1 MLSIFKKEVG
11 TFFNGIIGFV
21 VVGVFLL
28 LSGLILWVYPNSNVL
43 DYGFAELTVFFDFC
57 PYIFLFLIP
66 AVTMRMFAEEFRAG
80 TVELLF
86 TKPISIQNIILGK
99 YFASLFIIVLA
110 ILPTLIYYFSIYYL
124 GNPVGNIDS
133 ASVVGSYFGLIFL
146 AAAYSSIGIFTS
158 AITKNQVV
166 SFILAAVLCY
176 FFYDGIGQIASL
188 FRGTLEYYISYVGL
202 DFHYASLGKGLID
215 SRNMLYLFS
224 FSYFFLI
231 LTTIFLKKRRQ

>member
-80 TVELLF
+80 TIELLF
-86 TKPISIQNIILGK
+86 TKPISIQNIIFGK

-176 FFYDGIGQIASL
+176 FFYDGLGQIASL

-202 DFHYASLGKGLID
+202 NFHYASLGKGLID

>member
-1 MLSIFKKEVG
+1 MISIFRKEVG
-11 TFFNGIIGFV
+11 TFFNGIIGYV

-28 LSGLILWVYPNSNVL
+28 LSGLIIWVYPNSNVL
-43 DYGFAELTVFFDFC
+43 DYGYAELNVFFDFC
-57 PYIFLFLIP
+57 PYVFLFLIP

-80 TVELLF
+80 TIELLF

-99 YFASLFIIVLA
+99 YFASLFIIILA
-110 ILPTLIYYFSIYYL
+110 IVPTIIYYFSIYYL

-133 ASVVGSYFGLIFL
+133 ASVIGSYFGLIFL

-188 FRGTLEYYISYVGL
+188 FRGTLEYYITYIGL
-202 DFHYASLGKGLID
+202 NFHYASLGKGLID

-224 FSYFFLI
+224 FSSFFLI
-231 LTTIFLKKRRQ
+231 LTTIFLKRRRH

>member
-1 MLSIFKKEVG
+1 MISIFRKEVG
-11 TFFNGIIGFV
+11 TFFNGIIGYV

-28 LSGLILWVYPNSNVL
+28 LSGLIIWVYPNSNVL
-43 DYGFAELTVFFDFC
+43 DYGFAELNVFFDFC
-57 PYIFLFLIP
+57 PYVFLFLIP

-80 TVELLF
+80 TIELLF

-99 YFASLFIIVLA
+99 YFASLFIIILA
-110 ILPTLIYYFSIYYL
+110 IIPTVIYYFSIYYL

-133 ASVVGSYFGLIFL
+133 ASVLGSYFGLIFL

-166 SFILAAVLCY
+166 AFILAAVLCY
-176 FFYDGIGQIASL
+176 FFYDGIGQIASI
-188 FRGTLEYYISYVGL
+188 FRGTIEYFITYIGL
-202 DFHYASLGKGLID
+202 NFHYISLGKGLID

-231 LTTIFLKKRRQ
+231 ITTIFLKRRRQ

>member
-80 TVELLF
+80 TIELLF

-176 FFYDGIGQIASL
+176 FFYDGLGQIASL

-202 DFHYASLGKGLID
+202 NFHYASLGKGLID

>member
-1 MLSIFKKEVG
+1 MISIFRKEVG
-11 TFFNGIIGFV
+11 TFFNGIIGYV

-28 LSGLILWVYPNSNVL
+28 LSGLIIWVYPNSNVL
-43 DYGFAELTVFFDFC
+43 DYGFAELNVFFDFC
-57 PYIFLFLIP
+57 PYVFLFLIP

-80 TVELLF
+80 TIELLF

-99 YFASLFIIVLA
+99 YFASLFIIILA
-110 ILPTLIYYFSIYYL
+110 IIPTVIYYFSIYYL

-133 ASVVGSYFGLIFL
+133 ASVLGSYFGLIFL

-166 SFILAAVLCY
+166 AFILAAVLCY

-188 FRGTLEYYISYVGL
+188 FRGTLEYFITYIGL
-202 DFHYASLGKGLID
+202 NFHYISLGKGLID

-231 LTTIFLKKRRQ
+231 ITTIFLKRRRQ

>member
-1 MLSIFKKEVG
+1 MISIFRKEVG
-11 TFFNGIIGFV
+11 TFFNGIIGYV

-28 LSGLILWVYPNSNVL
+28 LSGLIIWVYPNSNVL
-43 DYGFAELTVFFDFC
+43 DYGYAELNVFFDFC
-57 PYIFLFLIP
+57 PYVFLFLIP

-80 TVELLF
+80 TIELLF

-99 YFASLFIIVLA
+99 YFASLFIIILA
-110 ILPTLIYYFSIYYL
+110 IIPTVIYYFSIYYL

-133 ASVVGSYFGLIFL
+133 ASVLGSYFGLIFL

-188 FRGTLEYYISYVGL
+188 FRGTLEYYITYIGL
-202 DFHYASLGKGLID
+202 NFHYASLGKGLID

-224 FSYFFLI
+224 FSSFFLI
-231 LTTIFLKKRRQ
+231 LTTIFLKRRRH

>member
-1 MLSIFKKEVG
+1 MISIFRKEVG
-11 TFFNGIIGFV
+11 TFFNGIIGYV

-28 LSGLILWVYPNSNVL
+28 LSGLIIWVYPNSNVL
-43 DYGFAELTVFFDFC
+43 DYGFAELNVFFDFC
-57 PYIFLFLIP
+57 PYVFLFLIP

-80 TVELLF
+80 TIELLF

-99 YFASLFIIVLA
+99 YFASLFIIILA
-110 ILPTLIYYFSIYYL
+110 IIPTVIYYFSIYYL

-176 FFYDGIGQIASL
+176 FFYDGIGQIASI
-188 FRGTLEYYISYVGL
+188 FRGTIEYFITYIGL
-202 DFHYASLGKGLID
+202 NFHYISLGKGLID

-231 LTTIFLKKRRQ
+231 LTTIFLKRRRQ

>member
-43 DYGFAELTVFFDFC
+43 DYGFAELTVFFDLC

-80 TVELLF
+80 TIELLF

-110 ILPTLIYYFSIYYL
+110 ILPTIIYYFSIYYL

>member
-1 MLSIFKKEVG
+1 MISIFRKEVG
-11 TFFNGIIGFV
+11 TFFNGIIGYV

-28 LSGLILWVYPNSNVL
+28 LSGLIIWVYPNSNVL
-43 DYGFAELTVFFDFC
+43 DYGFAELNVFFDFC
-57 PYIFLFLIP
+57 PYVFLFLIP

-80 TVELLF
+80 TIELLF

-99 YFASLFIIVLA
+99 YFASLFIIILA
-110 ILPTLIYYFSIYYL
+110 IIPTIIYYFSIYYL

-176 FFYDGIGQIASL
+176 FFYDGIGQIASI
-188 FRGTLEYYISYVGL
+188 FRGTIEYFITYIGL
-202 DFHYASLGKGLID
+202 NFHYASLGKGLID

-231 LTTIFLKKRRQ
+231 LTTIFLKRRRQ

>member
-1 MLSIFKKEVG
+1 MISIFRKEVG
-11 TFFNGIIGFV
+11 TFFNGIIGYV

-28 LSGLILWVYPNSNVL
+28 LSGLIIWVYPNSNVL
-43 DYGFAELTVFFDFC
+43 DYGFAELNVFFDFC
-57 PYIFLFLIP
+57 PYVFLFLIP

-80 TVELLF
+80 TIELLF

-99 YFASLFIIVLA
+99 YFASLFIIILA
-110 ILPTLIYYFSIYYL
+110 IIPTVIYYFSIYYL

-188 FRGTLEYYISYVGL
+188 FRGTLEYFITYIGL
-202 DFHYASLGKGLID
+202 NFHYASLGKGLID

-231 LTTIFLKKRRQ
+231 LTTIFLKRRRQ

>member
-1 MLSIFKKEVG
+1 MISIFRKEVG
-11 TFFNGIIGFV
+11 TFFNGIIGYV

-28 LSGLILWVYPNSNVL
+28 LSGLIIWVYPNSNVL
-43 DYGFAELTVFFDFC
+43 DYGFAELNVFFDFC

-66 AVTMRMFAEEFRAG
+66 AVTMRMFAEEFRTG
-80 TVELLF
+80 TIELLF

-99 YFASLFIIVLA
+99 YFASLFIIIIA
-110 ILPTLIYYFSIYYL
+110 IIPTLIYYFSIYYL

-188 FRGTLEYYISYVGL
+188 FRGTLEYYITYIGL
-202 DFHYASLGKGLID
+202 NFHYASLGKGLID

-231 LTTIFLKKRRQ
+231 VTTIFLKRSRQ